1 MYTTRELKKNDY
13 RYFINIKKS
22 EFYQLR
28 YTKKFIAVYNDGDFE
43 NPTSRE
49 YRLNQLSR
57 FTQEEHWIIEGV
69 YFSWVGSSFKHCD
82 KIIFLSL
89 DKDLRK
95 INILKRLSAR
105 KDLTIEQL
113 EKQKARLLKSNDNYD
128 ALFNKRISGFLEK
141 FEKKIVKVDGSDF
154 DPQKLLL
161 SARVAPST

>member
-1 MYTTRELKKNDY
+1 MKIHIIGGPGSGKTTLARIMSKNLDC
-13 RYFINIKKS
+13 NT
-22 EFYQLR
+22 LHLDD
-28 YTKKFIAVYNDGDFE
+28 IAYNDGDFE